1 MQDIDKLKQLVESS
15 KRILITSHISPDPDA
30 LASVLLLG
38 TTLKLNYPDKEILM
52 ILEEEPEGLEFL
64 TGYKEVKFQSLIDAL
79 NSHKPDLFILLD
91 AVNYE
96 RCSRN
101 DGDAV
106 RRYLRDN
113 KVATA
118 IIDHHEPTGKD
129 DTDVYIYQG
138 NIATVQDV
146 YEACFKHLG
155 LKKPEGYG
163 DTTMLGIYSDSGGFT
178 YANPHHRQ
186 TFKIVSDLI
195 DDGVNLETIRSRL
208 RRYTTDQLIALSEF
222 ARNVTTNG
230 QYSYSY
236 LGDEFVADWQKASR
250 SVLSLNTA
258 AAIFV
263 DQFIRNIDGLNW
275 GYIVYLNPLAGEN
288 MYSLSLRSQANAKD
302 VSQIANKFGG
312 GGHRP
317 AAGAKIEAKSIQE
330 ALAKVKAA
338 ITTL

>member
-1 MQDIDKLKQLVESS
+1 MVTKLKKLIESS
-15 KRILITSHISPDPDA
+15 DKILITSHISPDPDA

-38 TTLKLNYPDKEILM
+38 TTLKLNYPDKEVLI
-52 ILEEEPEGLEFL
+52 ILEEKPEGLEFL
-64 TGYKEVKFQSLIDAL
+64 AGYKEVKFQSLIDAL
-79 NSHKPDLFILLD
+79 NSYKPELFILLD

-101 DGDAV
+101 DGDAI
-106 RRYLRDN
+106 RRYLKDN

-118 IIDHHEPTGKD
+118 IIGHHEPTGKD
-129 DTDVYIYQG
+129 DTNVYIHQG
-138 NIATVQDV
+138 SIATVQDV
-146 YEACFKHLG
+146 YEVCFEHLG

-163 DTTMLGIYSDSGGFT
+163 ETTMLGIYSDSGGFT
-178 YANPHHRQ
+178 YANPRHRQ

-195 DDGVNLETIRSRL
+195 DDGVNLEVIRSQL
-208 RRYTTDQLIALSEF
+208 RRYTTDQLIALGEF

-236 LGDEFVADWQKASR
+236 ISDEFVADWQKANR
-250 SVLSLNTA
+250 PVLSLNTA

-275 GYIVYLNPLAGEN
+275 GFIVYLNPLAGEN
-288 MYSLSLRSQANAKD
+288 MYSLSLRSQADAKD

-312 GGHRP
+312 GGHKP
-317 AAGAKIEAKSIQE
+317 AAGAKIEAKSIRE

-338 ITTL
+338 ITSS

>member
-1 MQDIDKLKQLVESS
+1 MVTKLKKLIESS
-15 KRILITSHISPDPDA
+15 DKILITSHISPDPDA

-38 TTLKLNYPDKEILM
+38 TTLKLNYPDKEVLI
-52 ILEEEPEGLEFL
+52 ILEEKPEGLEFL
-64 TGYKEVKFQSLIDAL
+64 AGYKEVKFQSLIDAL
-79 NSHKPDLFILLD
+79 NSYKPELFILLD

-101 DGDAV
+101 DGDAI
-106 RRYLRDN
+106 RRYLKDN
-113 KVATA
+113 KIATA
-118 IIDHHEPTGKD
+118 IIDHHESVGKD
-129 DTDVYIYQG
+129 DTNVYIHQG
-138 NIATVQDV
+138 SIATVQDV
-146 YEACFKHLG
+146 YEVCFEHLG

-163 DTTMLGIYSDSGGFT
+163 ETTMLGIYSDSGGFT
-178 YANPHHRQ
+178 YANPRHRQ

-195 DDGVNLETIRSRL
+195 DDGVNLEVIRSQL
-208 RRYTTDQLIALSEF
+208 RRYTTDQLIALGEF

-236 LGDEFVADWQKASR
+236 ISDEFVADWQKANR
-250 SVLSLNTA
+250 PVLSLNTA

-288 MYSLSLRSQANAKD
+288 MYSLSLRSQADAKD

-312 GGHRP
+312 GGHKP
-317 AAGAKIEAKSIQE
+317 AAGAKIEAKSIRE

-338 ITTL
+338 ITSS

>member
-1 MQDIDKLKQLVESS
+1 MVTKLKKLIESS
-15 KRILITSHISPDPDA
+15 NKMLITSHILPDPDA

-64 TGYKEVKFQSLIDAL
+64 AGYKDIRFEPLTDAS
-79 NSHKPDLFILLD
+79 NSYKPDLFILLD

-101 DGDAV
+101 DGAAV
-106 RRYLRDN
+106 RQYLKDN
-113 KVATA
+113 KVATV
-118 IIDHHEPTGKD
+118 IIDHHESAGKD
-129 DTDVYIYQG
+129 DTDVHIHQG
-138 NIATVQDV
+138 SIATVQDV
-146 YEACFKHLG
+146 YEVCFDHLG

-178 YANPHHRQ
+178 YANPRHRQ
-186 TFKIVSDLI
+186 TFMIVSDLI
-195 DDGVNLETIRSRL
+195 DDGVNLELIRSRM
-208 RRYTTDQLIALSEF
+208 RKYTTDQLIALGEF

-236 LGDEFVADWQKASR
+236 LSDEFVASWQEANR
-250 SVLSLNTA
+250 PVLSLNTA

-275 GYIVYLNPLAGEN
+275 GFIVYLNPLAGEN
-288 MYSLSLRSQANAKD
+288 MYSLSLRSQANARD

-312 GGHRP
+312 GGHKP
-317 AAGAKIEAKSIQE
+317 AAGAKIEAKSIRE

-338 ITTL
+338 IAG

>member
-1 MQDIDKLKQLVESS
+1 MTDIAKFKKIIDSTP
-15 KRILITSHISPDPDA
+15 RILVTSHISPDPDA

-38 TTLKLNYPDKEILM
+38 TTLKLNYPDKDVLM

-106 RRYLRDN
+106 RRYLKDN

-129 DTDVYIYQG
+129 DTDVYIHQG
-138 NIATVQDV
+138 SIATVQDV
-146 YEACFKHLG
+146 YEVCFDQLD
-155 LKKPEGYG
+155 LKKPDGYG
-163 DTTMLGIYSDSGGFT
+163 GTTMLGIYSDSGGFT
-178 YANPHHRQ
+178 YANPRHRQ

-195 DDGVNLETIRSRL
+195 DDGVNLELIRSRL
-208 RRYTTDQLIALSEF
+208 RRYTTDQLIALGEF

-236 LGDEFVADWQKASR
+236 LNDEFVADWQKANR
-250 SVLSLNTA
+250 PVLSLNTA

-275 GYIVYLNPLAGEN
+275 GFIVYLNPLAGEN
-288 MYSLSLRSQANAKD
+288 MYSLSLRSQADARD
-302 VSQIANKFGG
+302 VSLIANKFGG
-312 GGHRP
+312 GGHKP
-317 AAGAKIEAKSIQE
+317 AAGAKIEAQSIKE
-330 ALAKVKAA
+330 ALAKVKTA
-338 ITTL
+338 ITSS

>member
-1 MQDIDKLKQLVESS
+1 MDQIEKFKKFIDDSR
-15 KRILITSHISPDPDA
+15 RILVTSHISPDPDA

-38 TTLKLNYPDKEILM
+38 TTLKLNCPDKEVLM

-64 TGYKEVKFQSLIDAL
+64 AGYKEVKFQSLIDAL
-79 NSHKPDLFILLD
+79 NSHKPELFILLD
-91 AVNYE
+91 AANYE

-101 DGDAV
+101 DGETV
-106 RRYLRDN
+106 RQYLKDN

-129 DTDVYIYQG
+129 DTDVYIHQG

-146 YEACFKHLG
+146 YEVCFEHLG

-178 YANPHHRQ
+178 YANPRHRH

-195 DDGVNLETIRSRL
+195 DDGVNLEVIRSRL
-208 RRYTTDQLIALSEF
+208 RKYTTDQLIALGEF

-236 LGDEFVADWQKASR
+236 LSDDFVANWQKANR

-275 GYIVYLNPLAGEN
+275 GFIVYLNPLAGEN
-288 MYSLSLRSQANAKD
+288 IYSVSLRSQANAKD

-312 GGHRP
+312 GGHKP
-317 AAGAKIEAKSIQE
+317 AAGAKVKAKSIQE

-338 ITTL
+338 ITSP

>member
-1 MQDIDKLKQLVESS
+1 MVTKLKKLIESS
-15 KRILITSHISPDPDA
+15 DKILITSHISPDPDA

-38 TTLKLNYPDKEILM
+38 TTLKLNYPDKEVLI
-52 ILEEEPEGLEFL
+52 ILEEKPEGLEFL
-64 TGYKEVKFQSLIDAL
+64 AGCKEVKFQSLIEAL
-79 NSHKPDLFILLD
+79 NSYKPELFILLD

-101 DGDAV
+101 DGDAI
-106 RRYLRDN
+106 RRYLKDN

-129 DTDVYIYQG
+129 DTNVYIHQG
-138 NIATVQDV
+138 SIATVQDV
-146 YEACFKHLG
+146 YEVCFEHLG

-163 DTTMLGIYSDSGGFT
+163 ETTMLGIYSDSGGFT
-178 YANPHHRQ
+178 YANPRHRQ

-195 DDGVNLETIRSRL
+195 DDGVNLEVIRSQL
-208 RRYTTDQLIALSEF
+208 RRYTTDQLIALGEF

-236 LGDEFVADWQKASR
+236 ISDEFVADWQKANR
-250 SVLSLNTA
+250 PVLSLNTA

-288 MYSLSLRSQANAKD
+288 MYSLSLRSQADAKD

-312 GGHRP
+312 GGHKP
-317 AAGAKIEAKSIQE
+317 AAGAKIEAKSIRE

-338 ITTL
+338 ITSS

>member
-1 MQDIDKLKQLVESS
+1 MVTKLKKLIESS
-15 KRILITSHISPDPDA
+15 DKILITSHISPDPDA

-38 TTLKLNYPDKEILM
+38 TTLKLNYPDKEVLI
-52 ILEEEPEGLEFL
+52 ILEEKPEGLEFL
-64 TGYKEVKFQSLIDAL
+64 AGYKEVKFQSLIEAL
-79 NSHKPDLFILLD
+79 NSYKPELFILLD

-101 DGDAV
+101 DGDAI
-106 RRYLRDN
+106 RRYLKDN

-129 DTDVYIYQG
+129 DTNVYIHQG
-138 NIATVQDV
+138 SIATVQDV
-146 YEACFKHLG
+146 YEVCFEHLG

-163 DTTMLGIYSDSGGFT
+163 ETTMLGIYSDSGGFT
-178 YANPHHRQ
+178 YANPRHRQ

-195 DDGVNLETIRSRL
+195 DDGVNLEVIRSQL
-208 RRYTTDQLIALSEF
+208 RRYTTDQLIALGEF

-236 LGDEFVADWQKASR
+236 ISDEFVADWQKANR
-250 SVLSLNTA
+250 PVLSLNTA

-275 GYIVYLNPLAGEN
+275 GFIVYLNPLAGEN
-288 MYSLSLRSQANAKD
+288 MYSLSLRSQANARD

-312 GGHRP
+312 GGHKP
-317 AAGAKIEAKSIQE
+317 AAGAKIEAKSIRE

-338 ITTL
+338 IAG